1 MLSSDPAV
9 QATVLGVRKGDPGAD
24 RMDNFSP
31 TDGDWPRVIR
41 VNPILAWEYSHVW
54 RFIRALSLPY
64 PSLYDQAVTVLYSIN
79 SEQDFLK
86 SFREAIKIRKDEKL
100 MEISVIFLAFLDED
114 HFFTN
119 RK

>member
-1 MLSSDPAV
+1 MTLSKSFEFNSNVPFAEVALSSMLSSDPAV

-79 SEQDFLK
+79 SEQDF
-86 SFREAIKIRKDEKL
+86 
-100 MEISVIFLAFLDED
+100 
-114 HFFTN
+114 
-119 RK
+119 